1 VRGAIRQLLFSGP
14 GGSSAVP
21 TLESCVQDGTLRLLY
36 DATSGYVPEVGAVA
50 ANWTPRIGGTAADVL
65 VGVLGNEPVYSASDV
80 GFGGRPSVTGNGVK
94 AMVSATPASAI
105 VVAQPGSIIFIA
117 RNHTPVLGADQI
129 MQDGSAY
136 GRWYMWKGSGNSDY
150 RIATGVTSASTGINI
165 VAEECNL
172 ITTYYNGTSSYLRK
186 RTAGGA
192 IAATGALNAGVASIQ
207 GLSLFGKYNHLG
219 NVPFGVTAVMV
230 VTGLS
235 AADQA
240 RLDAWC
246 QVAMGWT

>member
-1 VRGAIRQLLFSGP
+1 
-14 GGSSAVP
+14 
-21 TLESCVQDGTLRLLY
+21 
-36 DATSGYVPEVGAVA
+36 
-50 ANWTPRIGGTAADVL
+50 VL
-65 VGVLGNEPVYSASDV
+65 VGVLGNQPVYSASDV

-117 RNHTPVLGADQI
+117 RNQIPVFAADEI
-129 MQDGSAY
+129 MQDGSGGAG

-150 RIATGVTSASTGINI
+150 RITTGVTAASTGINI
-165 VAEECNL
+165 IAAERNL
-172 ITTYYNGTSSYLRK
+172 ITTHYNGASSYFRK

-240 RLDAWC
+240 QLDAWC